1 MLGCWRNC
9 SLRFSISE
17 IFFDYQMDFHSF
29 FRLYKETL
37 TLTKQWERE
46 KKLKTNRFTACT
58 HNVKISMHNIRMNH
72 VNEEEISKYGICV
85 TNLVC
90 KKEIISIVNELQ
102 SIWNSISISVSIVTA
117 CMHTSGEWKRITE
130 REWNRKYW
138 VNFEFDY
145 LKKASTF
152 LTFQFYG
159 VWQRIWVLAFN
170 IFPTRNI
177 IAISLFSLSFLP
189 SSVGNQFLFDSILE
203 KM

>member
-37 TLTKQWERE
+37 TLTKQWER
-46 KKLKTNRFTACT
+46 KKRPIDSPHIQIVI

-117 CMHTSGEWKRITE
+117 CMHTSGEWKKECVT
-130 REWNRKYW
+130 RE
-138 VNFEFDY
+138 
-145 LKKASTF
+145 
-152 LTFQFYG
+152 
-159 VWQRIWVLAFN
+159 
-170 IFPTRNI
+170 
-177 IAISLFSLSFLP
+177 
-189 SSVGNQFLFDSILE
+189 
-203 KM
+203 